1 MVADNDPAGTIFKIK
16 RFSIH
21 DGPGIR
27 TAVFMK
33 GCPLQC
39 IWCHSPE
46 GIGTDI
52 TVWHD
57 QSLCIFCSECI
68 KACPENAVELSPVPK
83 PLISINR
90 NLCKNS
96 GNCAE
101 VCPSNAMQF
110 TGYVKRVSEILDE
123 ILKDK
128 LFYDTSEG
136 GVTLTGGEPLFQ
148 PGFSEALLK
157 ACNLNDIHTS
167 VETSLFCDKEAIEKI
182 LDYVDLFI
190 IDLKILDSDKHK
202 YYTGKPNEII
212 KDNFRYI
219 AFAGKPIIVRIP
231 LVANLT
237 DNQDNKDS
245 IMRFIHEIDETIP
258 VEFII
263 FNTLARN
270 NYDKL
275 GISYLLT

>member
-1 MVADNDPAGTIFKIK
+1 MVTEKDPAGTIFKIK

-46 GIGTDI
+46 GICADI

-68 KACPENAVELSPVPK
+68 KACPENAVELSAGPK

-96 GNCAE
+96 GSCAE

-110 TGYVKRVSEILDE
+110 TGSVKKVSEILEE

-128 LFYDTSEG
+128 LFYETSEG

-157 ACNLNDIHTS
+157 ACKWENIHTS
-167 VETSLFCDKEAIEKI
+167 VETSLFCDREVIEKI

-190 IDLKILDSDKHK
+190 IDLKIFDSDKHK

-219 AFAGKPIIVRIP
+219 ATAGTPIIVRIP
-231 LVANLT
+231 LVAKIT

-245 IMRFIHEIDETIP
+245 IIRFIHKTDETIP
-258 VEFII
+258 VEFIS
-263 FNTLARN
+263 FNNLAGN

-275 GISYLLT
+275 GIPFLLK

>member
-1 MVADNDPAGTIFKIK
+1 MVTDKDPAGTIFKIK

-27 TAVFMK
+27 TAVFLK

-46 GIGTDI
+46 GLSTDI
-52 TVWHD
+52 SVWHD
-57 QSLCIFCSECI
+57 QSLCIFCGQCI
-68 KACPENAVELSPVPK
+68 LACPEKAVELSTDPK

-110 TGYVKRVSEILDE
+110 TGAVKKVSEILDE
-123 ILKDK
+123 IVKDR
-128 LFYDTSEG
+128 LYYDTSNG
-136 GVTLTGGEPLFQ
+136 GVTLTGGEPFYQ
-148 PGFSEALLK
+148 PDFSEALLK
-157 ACNLNDIHTS
+157 TCKDKNIHTA
-167 VETSLFCDKEAIEKI
+167 VETCLFCEKIVIEKI
-182 LDYVDLFI
+182 KAHIDLFI
-190 IDLKILDSDKHK
+190 IDLKIFDSDQHK
-202 YYTGKPNEII
+202 YNTGKPNEII

-219 AFAGKPIIVRIP
+219 ADYGKPIIVRIP
-231 LVANLT
+231 LVANIS
-237 DNQDNKDS
+237 DNQDNKDY
-245 IMRFIHEIDETIP
+245 IIRFVHEIDETIP
-258 VEFII
+258 VELIGY
-263 FNTLARN
+263 NHLTRN

-275 GISYLLT
+275 GIPFLLK

>member
-1 MVADNDPAGTIFKIK
+1 MVTDKDPAGTIFKIK

-27 TAVFMK
+27 TAVFLK

-46 GIGTDI
+46 GLSTDI
-52 TVWHD
+52 SVWHD
-57 QSLCIFCSECI
+57 QSLCIFCGQCI
-68 KACPENAVELSPVPK
+68 LACPEKAVELSTDPK

-110 TGYVKRVSEILDE
+110 TGAVKKVSEILDE
-123 ILKDK
+123 IVKDR
-128 LFYDTSEG
+128 LYYDTSNG
-136 GVTLTGGEPLFQ
+136 GVTLTGGEPFYQ
-148 PGFSEALLK
+148 PDFSEALLK
-157 ACNLNDIHTS
+157 TCKDKNIHTA
-167 VETSLFCDKEAIEKI
+167 VETCLFCEKIVIEKI
-182 LDYVDLFI
+182 KAHIDLFI
-190 IDLKILDSDKHK
+190 IDLKIFDSDQHK
-202 YYTGKPNEII
+202 YNTGKPNEII

-219 AFAGKPIIVRIP
+219 ADSGKPIIVRIP
-231 LVANLT
+231 IVANIS

-245 IMRFIHEIDETIP
+245 IIRFVHEIDETIP
-258 VEFII
+258 VELIGY
-263 FNTLARN
+263 NHLTRN

-275 GISYLLT
+275 GIPFLLK